1 MTAYRMIYIYG
12 ADMANRTRNK
22 CLSIRLNDSEYR
34 KVMEKMNKTRLTQRE
49 FVVSALLEYQIIVKV
64 GGTELVRELKA
75 IGNNINQIARKVNSG
90 EIRDCTMQL
99 VQIQQN
105 LEELTE
111 RWQ

>member
-1 MTAYRMIYIYG
+1 MV
-12 ADMANRTRNK
+12 NRTRNK
-22 CLSIRLNDSEYR
+22 CLSVRLNDSEYR
-34 KVMEKMNKTRLTQRE
+34 KVIEKMKKTRLTQRE
-49 FVVSALLEYQIIVKV
+49 FVVSALLEYPIIVKE

-99 VQIQQN
+99 VQIQKN

>member
-1 MTAYRMIYIYG
+1 
-12 ADMANRTRNK
+12 MANRTRNK
-22 CLSIRLNDSEYR
+22 CLSVRLNDSEYR
-34 KVMEKMNKTRLTQRE
+34 KQRE
-49 FVVSALLEYQIIVKV
+49 LVVSALLGYPIIIKE

-99 VQIQQN
+99 VQIQKN

>member
-34 KVMEKMNKTRLTQRE
+34 KVMEKKTRRTQRE
-49 FVVSALLEYQIIVKV
+49 FVVSALLEYPIIVKV

-75 IGNNINQIARKVNSG
+75 IGNNINQITRKVNSG

-99 VQIQQN
+99 VQIQKN

>member
-1 MTAYRMIYIYG
+1 
-12 ADMANRTRNK
+12 MANRTRNK
-22 CLSIRLNDSEYR
+22 SLSVRLNDSEYR
-34 KVMEKMNKTRLTQRE
+34 KVMEKMKRTRLTQRE
-49 FVVSALLEYQIIVKV
+49 FVVSTLLGYPIIVKE

-99 VQIQQN
+99 VQIQKN
-105 LEELTE
+105 LEKLTE